1 MVDEDEPAL
10 FWLVRRHSRQ
20 RDRVWPS
27 QGSNDNWSVWSHG
40 GKLISQYLILL
51 FLFNKYLF
59 GSLSVG
65 DIILATGNTLPEYKE
80 FIIQEGK
87 FASQLEKTNKGEEV
101 LSEKSMKTP
110 GM

>member
-1 MVDEDEPAL
+1 M
-10 FWLVRRHSRQ
+10 
-20 RDRVWPS
+20 
-27 QGSNDNWSVWSHG
+27 
-40 GKLISQYLILL
+40 
-51 FLFNKYLF
+51 
-59 GSLSVG
+59 G